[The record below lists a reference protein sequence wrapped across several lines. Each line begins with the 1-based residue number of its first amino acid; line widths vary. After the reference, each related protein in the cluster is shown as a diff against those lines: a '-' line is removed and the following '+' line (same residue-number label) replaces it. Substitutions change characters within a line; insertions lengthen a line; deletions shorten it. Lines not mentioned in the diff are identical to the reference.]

1 MDDRSRL
8 ESPLSHSSLAVAMCQ
23 QELHLIYHETADA
36 SAGYLKQIRSFFSPI
51 NFQSLSTT
59 IPEKPSKSSSVQ
71 LVPI

>member
-36 SAGYLKQIRSFFSPI
+36 SAGYLKQIRSFSPY
-51 NFQSLSTT
+51 
-59 IPEKPSKSSSVQ
+59 
-71 LVPI
+71 